1 MLYRGRINFMT
12 NVLFFEL
19 IRISIGKQKVFSHIP
34 STKEWE
40 QLYLMAKRQ
49 TILGTWAF
57 HQSTRS

>member
-1 MLYRGRINFMT
+1 MT